1 MKPCD
6 TKELVTAK
14 STTAKYHVPNL
25 ERALAIIELLA
36 EYPDGLST
44 SEIAEMLKFPKNS
57 VFRITMTLLNHGYL
71 LRNGEAKKHRL
82 SRKLLIIGY
91 ASLTEHTMIER
102 AAPIMRQ
109 LRDLTR
115 ETVPLGVL
123 HGEEGIVIDQVPG
136 THSFR
141 FMYEQGKRFALH
153 SSAPGKAILA
163 FLPYKER
170 EAILQKL
177 VMTRYT
183 ERTITDKDLFREV
196 LSQIRA
202 KGYALDFAEGN
213 DGVHCVAAPILDH
226 TGYPIAAIW
235 VTGPSNRIRA
245 EDFDAVG
252 EIVKKHA
259 EEVSIC
265 MGYVSDGDG
274 EMAQEI

>member
-1 MKPCD
+1 M
-6 TKELVTAK
+6 TTK

-91 ASLTEHTMIER
+91 ASLTEHTMIEK

-109 LRDLTR
+109 LRDLTK

-163 FLPYKER
+163 FLPHKEC
-170 EAILQKL
+170 EAILHKL
-177 VMTRYT
+177 ILTQYT
-183 ERTITDKDLFREV
+183 ERTITDKDLLRKV
-196 LSQIRA
+196 LVQTRVQ
-202 KGYALDFAEGN
+202 GYAIDFAEGN
-213 DGVHCVAAPILDH
+213 DGVHCVAAPILDQ

-235 VTGPSNRIRA
+235 VTGPSNRIRFL
-245 EDFDAVG
+245 DFEAVG
-252 EIVKKHA
+252 KIVKQHA
-259 EEVSIC
+259 EEISVC
-265 MGYVSDGDG
+265 MGYVLDIDG
-274 EMAQEI
+274 ENELEK